1 MGIDNISPHVY
12 MHGLAVKIEVKTAKK
27 ELLVSFIPQ
36 ELAQHPAIKTM
47 LDYKWKHFARWLFA

>member
-1 MGIDNISPHVY
+1 